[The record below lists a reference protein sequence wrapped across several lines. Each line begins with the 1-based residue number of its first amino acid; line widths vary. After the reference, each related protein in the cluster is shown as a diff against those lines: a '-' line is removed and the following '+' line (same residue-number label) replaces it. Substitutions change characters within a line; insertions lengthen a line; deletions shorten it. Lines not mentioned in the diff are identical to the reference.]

1 MGPHAQQV
9 KPEQRESPSM
19 LGRAWSAGRKS
30 EHAMERLTFLLIV
43 TLCEDL
49 NGEGKENTANFG
61 NWAGQVAAGAQGS
74 VFT

>member
-9 KPEQRESPSM
+9 KLEQRESAM
-19 LGRAWSAGRKS
+19 LGRAWSTGRKS
-30 EHAMERLTFLLIV
+30 EHAMARLTFLLIV

-61 NWAGQVAAGAQGS
+61 NWPGQAAAGAQGR